1 MALFFICYFRQSRRC
16 VITQISDKDPKQE
29 SMKICLHKLPKSDV
43 RYEAYVTIITA
54 FFANLIS
61 KSIRNIHCNR
71 PMVPINSPL
80 MKMGD
85 PPA

>member
-1 MALFFICYFRQSRRC
+1 M
-16 VITQISDKDPKQE
+16 PKR
-29 SMKICLHKLPKSDV
+29 DV
-43 RYEAYVTIITA
+43 RYEAYVGVITT
-54 FFANLIS
+54 FFANDIS

-80 MKMGD
+80 MRMGD